1 MEEGLGSN
9 GDKRSTGQQ
18 LSTVPAPRHDGLRKL
33 VQIFNSH
40 KVYYGISL
48 SLYRHGRRLLRAQTN
63 KIVQIFDP
71 THWRFI
77 IFYGRAES
85 GLGSVCNF
93 SIAMNRD
100 ASKSL

>member
-1 MEEGLGSN
+1 
-9 GDKRSTGQQ
+9 
-18 LSTVPAPRHDGLRKL
+18 
-33 VQIFNSH
+33 
-40 KVYYGISL
+40 
-48 SLYRHGRRLLRAQTN
+48 LRAQTN